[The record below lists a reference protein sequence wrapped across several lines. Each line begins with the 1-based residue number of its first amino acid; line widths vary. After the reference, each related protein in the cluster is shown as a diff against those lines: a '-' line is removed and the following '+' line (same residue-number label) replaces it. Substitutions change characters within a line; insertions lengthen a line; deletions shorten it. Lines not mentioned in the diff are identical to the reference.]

1 MKLTIKHYYDFGEDA
16 ELVGESLLS
25 GGSWDRV
32 RLEAKG
38 PAVDGAFAL
47 SRDRAGWLR
56 RCGESPHVMSAVR
69 QIAEVIRAKGFSAI
83 VSVGAGRACVEY
95 HLKNQLPSIHLTCT
109 ELSPRVVQAL
119 RDTFSECDHV
129 GVFDFTSAQ
138 WPSVADGTV
147 YLLNR
152 VDTELD
158 DEQWKRV
165 FGNMSQSGVRHALVI
180 ATGFVSCQTF
190 L

>member
-1 MKLTIKHYYDFGEDA
+1 
-16 ELVGESLLS
+16 
-25 GGSWDRV
+25 
-32 RLEAKG
+32 
-38 PAVDGAFAL
+38 
-47 SRDRAGWLR
+47 
-56 RCGESPHVMSAVR
+56 MSAAR

-165 FGNMSQSGVRHALVI
+165 FGNMAQSGVRHVLVI
-180 ATGFVSCQTF
+180 ATGFVTGKTF
-190 L
+190 MGEVVRRCRAMVVGRRLTFAGYVRTKEAFRKLWVPHYVVEEERPFGNVTGFLLRGSDG